1 MGKQFFLKIN
11 KRKRCLLFSF
21 LLLSIPASA
30 QREITVSGTVSD
42 SRSPLAGAVIV
53 PQSTRAGVESNA
65 DGRYTL
71 RLLPGSHALT
81 VSYIGYTTL
90 DTTVVLRH
98 DTVIHFHLREAGISL
113 KEVVISAE
121 RPNTNVIRPEMGFE
135 KLDNRQIR
143 QIPALMGEVDI
154 IKVIQLLP
162 GVQAASEGTSGF
174 SVRGGSPDQNLIL
187 FENATLYNAS
197 HLMGFFS
204 VFNNDA
210 VEDIT
215 LYKGDIPAQYG
226 GRLSSLLEVTSRSGK
241 PEFSGSAGIG
251 LIASRLMLQGP
262 LVNSRCT
269 FLLAGRRTYADIF
282 LPLAGEEN
290 LRRVDIHF
298 YDLNAKLQARIDG
311 RNELSATGYYGRD
324 IFKNGDMGMNFSNT
338 AYTLRWKHLFS
349 SVLFSHIELLGS
361 HYDYNMEATTPSL
374 TGVWDSDINDN
385 ALRVDFT
392 YQPHERHS
400 FRFGYNS
407 TYHRFAPGDGAGL
420 LPDGKEYP
428 IHLAKKQAWENALYF
443 TNRHTVG
450 ALTARYGLRLTRFD
464 NIGPTTDYRVNEQY
478 AIARGDT
485 MTIASGRFYNH
496 YYGIEPRAGLV
507 WAFGEAWSLKASY
520 AHTIQF
526 LHLLTMSTAG
536 SPLDIWVPSNLSIKP
551 ETARQAAVG
560 VFANFFDNALETS
573 VEVYY
578 KWLSNVIDFKDH
590 PEVLMNDVV
599 ETEIRTGSGRNYGV
613 ELVLRKND
621 GRFTGWISYTWSRA
635 FRTIPEINGGR
646 PYSSPFDR
654 PHNTN
659 IVLSYEWSKRLSA
672 SLNWIYATGQP
683 VTFPEAFF
691 QFGNDRIPVYTQRNT
706 YRFPAYHR
714 LDASLTIRLGRL
726 APDKRWRHE
735 LNISVYNLY
744 GRKNPWTISFR
755 TENDGISQY
764 ARMTYLF
771 GIVPSVTYNVSFN

>member
-1 MGKQFFLKIN
+1 MTVLKYIS
-11 KRKRCLLFSF
+11 FSF
-21 LLLSIPASA
+21 LLVSIPAVA
-30 QREITVSGTVSD
+30 QREFTVSGTVSD
-42 SRSPLAGAVIV
+42 GESPLAGAVV
-53 PQSTRAGVESNA
+53 VLKKTRAGVESKA
-65 DGRYTL
+65 DGSYAL
-71 RLLPGSHALT
+71 RLPPGDHALSI
-81 VSYIGYTTL
+81 SYIGYNTL
-90 DTTVVLRH
+90 DTTIVLRR

-113 KEVVISAE
+113 AEVLISAE

-135 KLDNRQIR
+135 KLDSRQIR
-143 QIPALMGEVDI
+143 QIPTLMGEVDI

-187 FENATLYNAS
+187 FENATMYNAS

-210 VEDIT
+210 IDDIT
-215 LYKGDIPAQYG
+215 LYKGDIPAKYG
-226 GRLSSLLEVTSRSGK
+226 GRLSSLLEITSRNGQ
-241 PEFSGSAGIG
+241 PAFSGSAGIG
-251 LIASRLMLQGP
+251 LIASRLLLQGP
-262 LVNSRCT
+262 IVDERYT

-282 LPLAGEEN
+282 LPLAGEEY

-298 YDLNAKLQARIDG
+298 YDLNAKIQARLDE

-324 IFKNGDMGMNFSNT
+324 VFRNGDMGMNFSNT

-349 SVLFSHIELLGS
+349 SAFFSHIELIGS
-361 HYDYNMEATTPSL
+361 HYDYNMEATTSSL

-385 ALRVDFT
+385 TLRADFT
-392 YQPHERHS
+392 YLLDDNHS
-400 FRFGYNS
+400 FRFGYNT

-420 LPDGKEYP
+420 LPDGNEYP
-428 IHLAKKQAWENALYF
+428 IHLSKKQAWENALYF
-443 TNRHTVG
+443 TNQHTVG
-450 ALTARYGLRLTRFD
+450 RLTARYGLRVTRFD
-464 NIGPTTDYRVNEQY
+464 NIGPTTDYRVNKQY
-478 AIARGDT
+478 QVARGDT
-485 MTIASGRFYNH
+485 LVIAAGRFYNH
-496 YYGIEPRAGLV
+496 YWGVEPRAGLV
-507 WAFGEAWSLKASY
+507 WAFNEAWSVKASY
-520 AHTIQF
+520 AHTLQF

-551 ETARQAAVG
+551 EVAQQAAIG

-573 VEVYY
+573 VEAYY
-578 KWLSNVIDFKDH
+578 KWLNNVIDFKDH

-599 ETEIRTGSGRNYGV
+599 ETEIRTGSGQNYGV
-613 ELVLRKND
+613 ELMVRKNNS
-621 GRFTGWISYTWSRA
+621 RFTGWLSYTWSRA

-646 PYSSPFDR
+646 KYSSPFDR
-654 PHNTN
+654 PHNIN
-659 IVLSYEWSKRLSA
+659 VVLSFDVSKRLSA

-691 QFGNDRIPVYTQRNT
+691 QFGNDRVPVYTQRNT
-706 YRFPAYHR
+706 YRFPDYHR
-714 LDASLTIRLGRL
+714 MDASLNIRLGRL
-726 APDKRWRHE
+726 APNKKWKHE
-735 LNISVYNLY
+735 LNVSVYNLY

-755 TENDGISQY
+755 TEEDGVSQY